1 MPRLAERKDARKVL
15 QYRLEWNGLSNP
27 NRHERSWRAAQPIVR
42 NEPRMK
48 SIALFLFCC
57 ALAVAQNV
65 PVPGGDEGTREENLP
80 TQRIGPDD
88 LLSVSVADCPELT
101 RNFRVLGDGTLALP
115 LLKERIPAN
124 NKLPGELEI
133 EIASAL
139 KREELLV
146 QPIVSVSVAE
156 YRSLPVSVFGAV
168 KHPLT
173 FQAAGSVT
181 LLDALTRAEGLT
193 QDAGSEILVSRQHPS
208 YGKEGALIRRIPVKG
223 LLEDADPA
231 LNIRL
236 YGGEEVRVPDTGR
249 VYVIGNV
256 KRTGAF
262 PMGDTNDITVLKVL
276 AMTEGLLPYT
286 NSDAFVYR
294 REAGK
299 NDRSEISVQLT
310 RIMRHQAQD
319 ISLQANDILYIPDSR
334 GKRITAETVKTLTGF
349 GVQAAAGVLIWK

>member
-1 MPRLAERKDARKVL
+1 MDCRYETGTNAVGGTARPAV
-15 QYRLEWNGLSNP
+15 SNDL
-27 NRHERSWRAAQPIVR
+27 
-42 NEPRMK
+42 RMRT
-48 SIALFLFCC
+48 IALLLVYSV
-57 ALAVAQNV
+57 LAIAQDSPAPGTV
-65 PVPGGDEGTREENLP
+65 PDGGSNTENLP
-80 TQRIGPDD
+80 TQRVGPDD

-133 EIASAL
+133 EIANAL
-139 KREELLV
+139 KREQLLV
-146 QPIVSVSVAE
+146 EPIVSVSVAE

-193 QDAGSEILVSRQHPS
+193 QDAGSAILVSRPHAD
-208 YGKEGALIRRIPVKG
+208 GKEGALIRRIPVKG

-262 PMGDTNDITVLKVL
+262 PMGDNNDTTVLKVL

-286 NSDAFVYR
+286 NKDAYVYR

-299 NDRSEISVQLT
+299 NERNEIAVPLSH
-310 RIMRHQAQD
+310 IMQHKAPD
-319 ISLQANDILYIPDSR
+319 IFLQANDILYIPDSH
-334 GKRITAETVKTLTGF
+334 GKRITAETVRVLTGF
-349 GVQAAAGVLIWK
+349 GVQAAAGILIWK

>member
-1 MPRLAERKDARKVL
+1 M
-15 QYRLEWNGLSNP
+15 
-27 NRHERSWRAAQPIVR
+27 AQPAVSNDPAMR
-42 NEPRMK
+42 T
-48 SIALFLFCC
+48 IALLFVGSV
-57 ALAVAQNV
+57 LAIAQDSSA
-65 PVPGGDEGTREENLP
+65 PGTIPNEDSKAENLP
-80 TQRIGPDD
+80 TQRVGPDD

-101 RNFRVLGDGTLALP
+101 HNFRVLGDGTLALP

-124 NKLPGELEI
+124 NKLPGELEV

-146 QPIVSVSVAE
+146 EPIVSVSVAE

-193 QDAGSEILVSRQHPS
+193 QDAGPEILVSRQHTD
-208 YGKEGALIRRIPVKG
+208 GKEGALIRRIPVKG

-262 PMGDTNDITVLKVL
+262 PMGDNNDTTVLKVL

-286 NSDAFVYR
+286 NKDAFVYR

-299 NDRSEISVQLT
+299 TDRNEIAVPLT
-310 RIMRHQAQD
+310 RIMQHKAPD
-319 ISLQANDILYIPDSR
+319 IPLQANDIFYIPDSH
-334 GKRITAETVKTLTGF
+334 GKRITAETIRTLTGF
-349 GVQAAAGVLIWK
+349 GVQAAAGILIWK